1 MMANELF
8 DTGNISRQPLAA
20 RMRARNLDE
29 YIGQSHILG
38 EGRLLR
44 RCIARDRLSSVI
56 FYGPPGV
63 GKTTLARVI
72 ANHTKSAFI
81 TLNAV
86 LTGVADIRAA
96 IKDATEYYS
105 LYSRRTIL
113 FVDEVHRWSKSQQ
126 DALLPYVENG
136 TVILIGATTENPF
149 FEVNRALVSR
159 SRIFQLKP
167 LTSEDLKKI
176 ALQAINDSERGYG
189 KWVVEFEKGALEH
202 IIDSSSGDARN
213 LLNALELAVETT
225 PSAWDPSANP
235 PQPPLMSTIYITKR
249 AAEESIQKKVVLY
262 DKDGDYHY
270 DVISA
275 FIKSLRG
282 RDPDAALYYLARM
295 ISAGEDPH
303 FIFRRMLISSCED
316 TGLADPNAITVINSC
331 AEAFDRVGLPEGRYF
346 LAHAALYLS
355 TAPKS
360 NSSMAFFDALKVIE
374 ASDALNAANS
384 DVPNHLKDPSRDAK
398 GFGHGSGYKYPHEYT
413 NHWVAQQYLPKELVG
428 KVFYTPS
435 TQGYEGKIR
444 EEVLA
449 RREAQL
455 AIILKDLSSD
465 EEPAKA
471 SSDPSQFADLA
482 LDALNSE
489 ENFTYSPPDAR
500 RESALDKADR
510 AWRAR
515 LDENRAQTL
524 LFIRGQILL
533 RAKLLRNTRVL
544 IWGADDGLLLWEA
557 MRSCPEGVVA
567 GVCRSKRSIEILNQ
581 YAATLD
587 EIDKPMLFLRN
598 EGEEKTN
605 FKASQKSTW
614 KSDNERAK
622 ELTSDGGARENRNNG
637 NPWGSGDKE
646 NIRGSGYSGNTEGSI
661 NSENIRENGDEESIA
676 GSASSGSITGSINSE
691 SVRGNGEG
699 GAINESVS
707 KSIAG
712 GINSG
717 SIAGSGGKAASDIGG
732 AYIANAKGATKAGG
746 LGDAFLSGAAFND
759 VLLRLQYKA
768 LIFDKI
774 LFYNPFSTL
783 TSIEALADAL
793 KFVTDKTSA
802 HIGKAFLD
810 DEGSESYE
818 SEILGDEG
826 ASMKATLPEG
836 FALIASQRIPR
847 ATQHL
852 SRVIQNQ
859 VLTPSLVGSWI
870 EVLSKMD
877 DAESKF
883 FCNKSSPNFCWDEG
897 TVTEI
902 FQSRGFFCEC
912 QTSQIIEKRRIS
924 DEDIKRWFDSERS
937 PYGAAI
943 CKSLG
948 SIKSEE
954 VAALLQK
961 AAKKQTFDWSSR
973 VAFFRIMKGES
984 G

>member
-598 EGEEKTN
+598 EEEGKGN
-605 FKASQKSTW
+605 FSVSNKRSTW
-614 KSDNERAK
+614 
-622 ELTSDGGARENRNNG
+622 G
-637 NPWGSGDKE
+637 NAD
-646 NIRGSGYSGNTEGSI
+646 
-661 NSENIRENGDEESIA
+661 SENIRLGSKESINKGDMA
-676 GSASSGSITGSINSE
+676 NVSEANNNSGGKKSVNSE
-691 SVRGNGEG
+691 SAWESGNEGNIGESTDIESATKDANGERRDKANTREATY
-699 GAINESVS
+699 GANI
-707 KSIAG
+707 KGAG
-712 GINSG
+712 
-717 SIAGSGGKAASDIGG
+717 
-732 AYIANAKGATKAGG
+732 AKGND
-746 LGDAFLSGAAFND
+746 DAFLSGAAFND